1 MENPVFARG
10 SADTAP
16 AASADRAVRDQEF
29 TQLCPRTEDD
39 PQRLYGR
46 VTKTLDHYFF
56 TRGLTYLDGQRDALS
71 DIIKEVLDDSRQG
84 VFAVPLVPGGGK
96 STVMR
101 ALLTVF
107 AEVFRDISD
116 PIAQRLGGVIVV
128 VEKASEGDELQQ
140 LCNCGL
146 EPGEPPVAR
155 LLSAVNDYNL
165 KKGRC
170 LTGEARTYAECPRH
184 ACREAANCPP
194 SAHHGR
200 FG

>member
-1 MENPVFARG
+1 MENPVVATVL
-10 SADTAP
+10 ADTVP
-16 AASADRAVRDQEF
+16 AASADRAVRVEDF
-29 TQLCPRTEDD
+29 TQLCPRAEGD

-96 STVMR
+96 STLLR

-107 AEVFRDISD
+107 AEVFRGMSD
-116 PIAQRLGGVIVV
+116 PIAQRLGGIVVV
-128 VEKASEGDELQQ
+128 VEKTAEGDELEQ
-140 LCNCGL
+140 LCNNGL

-165 KKGRC
+165 KKG
-170 LTGEARTYAECPRH
+170 
-184 ACREAANCPP
+184 AA
-194 SAHHGR
+194 
-200 FG
+200 